1 MHKFLYTALIG
12 AFALS
17 GCATMSSSPVQVLQ
31 ALPSDMPANA
41 SIFVVPEPGEVDWSA
56 EQALRR
62 TGQSVSGSA
71 NWHLRVAERTV
82 VRANTSYD
90 PFCDRWPR
98 HYQSYYGHYWGP
110 QWNRDP
116 WCQDRVSVRTTR
128 MVFWALEDRDGRV
141 VWQAQSR
148 EPQVNQPP
156 ELASIRLASELA
168 AWRGVPLTT
177 QPLSD

>member
-1 MHKFLYTALIG
+1 MHKYLCLSLMG
-12 AFALS
+12 SLALS
-17 GCATMSSSPVQVLQ
+17 GCATLSPAPVQVVH
-31 ALPSDMPANA
+31 ALPSQMSVDAP
-41 SIFVVPEPGEVDWSA
+41 IYVVPEPGEVDWSA
-56 EQALRR
+56 EQALRH
-62 TGQSVSGSA
+62 TGQVVSSDA
-71 NWHLRVAERTV
+71 SWRLRVAERTV
-82 VRANTSYD
+82 VRANTAYD

-110 QWNRDP
+110 HWNRDP

-128 MVFWALEDRDGRV
+128 LVFWALEDRNGRV

-168 AWRGVPLTT
+168 AWRGVPLAST
-177 QPLSD
+177 P